1 MRNYL
6 LLPLASAIS
15 LVLAG
20 CAATPENAQLLEAR
34 SQYSML
40 QSNPLSSTLAPI
52 ETQDAFAALSKADV
66 LSNTNRKDSG
76 IDQLAYLATQ
86 KIALAEQVIK
96 GRVAEVGLKNIDV
109 ERTQVQ
115 LDVRTQ
121 QLKALQA
128 LNAKQT
134 ERGQV
139 ITFGDVLFDTGKS
152 DLKPGARRDV
162 QQLAAFL
169 QANPDR
175 KVRIEGF
182 TDTVGS
188 ESLNQALSERRAGA
202 VAFILTQMGVDRTR
216 IVAQGY
222 GKEYPV
228 AGNSTASA
236 RQLNRRV
243 EVIVSNG
250 SSRVPPRS

>member
-1 MRNYL
+1 MRTYL
-6 LLPLASAIS
+6 LLPLASAVA

-20 CAATPENAQLLEAR
+20 CAATPENPQLLDAR
-34 SQYSML
+34 QQFSDL
-40 QSNPLSSTLAPI
+40 QNNPKSSTLAPI
-52 ETQDAFAALSKADV
+52 ETKDAFTALSKADV
-66 LSNTNRKDSG
+66 LSNSDRKAAG
-76 IDQLAYLATQ
+76 LDQLAYLATQ
-86 KIALAEQVIK
+86 KIALAQQTIA
-96 GRVAEVGLKNIDV
+96 GREASAGLANIDV

-128 LNAKQT
+128 LDAKPSD
-134 ERGQV
+134 RGQV

-152 DLKPGARRDV
+152 DLKSGARRDT
-162 QQLAAFL
+162 QQLAGFL
-169 QANPDR
+169 ENNLER

-188 ESLNQALSERRAGA
+188 ETSNQKLSERRADA
-202 VAFILTQMGVDRTR
+202 VAFALIQQGVDPAR
-216 IVAQGY
+216 IITHGY
-222 GKEYPV
+222 GEEYPV
-228 AGNSTASA
+228 AGNDTASA

-250 SSRVPPRS
+250 STAVQAR

>member
-1 MRNYL
+1 MRTYL
-6 LLPLASAIS
+6 LLPLASAVA

-20 CAATPENAQLLEAR
+20 CAATAENPQLVEAR
-34 SQYSML
+34 QQFSTL
-40 QSNPLSSTLAPI
+40 QDNPQSSTLAPI
-52 ETQDAFAALSKADV
+52 ETKDAFAALSKADV
-66 LSNTNRKDSG
+66 LSNSDRKAAG

-86 KIALAEQVIK
+86 KIALAEQVIA
-96 GRVAEVGLKNIDV
+96 GREASAGLANIDV

-128 LNAKQT
+128 LNAKPT

-139 ITFGDVLFDTGKS
+139 ITFGDVLFDTGQS
-152 DLKPGARRDV
+152 DLKSGARRDAV
-162 QQLAAFL
+162 QLAGFL
-169 QANPDR
+169 TANPER

-182 TDTVGS
+182 TDTVG
-188 ESLNQALSERRAGA
+188 NQASNQTLSERRADA
-202 VAFILTQMGVDRTR
+202 VSFALVQQGVDPSRITTR
-216 IVAQGY
+216 GY
-222 GKEYPV
+222 GEEYPV

-250 SSRVPPRS
+250 ASAVQAR